1 SEDRRRV
8 MNAFTPITPMIGV
21 DVDPKL
27 AFLARAAARFE
38 LVQSGAMDLGEAFD
52 GLVVCLSC
60 ACDRDCIERWER
72 DFPRPVSQCGVTQPP
87 AAPRSTF
94 DALVLELR
102 THGLPQLS
110 NTSCRRRLGKLSTE
124 QVRELIAALMRLRPE
139 YSALTE
145 ELILKL
151 GNCL

>member
-1 SEDRRRV
+1 
-8 MNAFTPITPMIGV
+8 MNAPFLIDQTR
-21 DVDPKL
+21 VDPRL
-27 AFLARAAARFE
+27 ALLARAAARFE

-52 GLVVCLSC
+52 GLVAGLQC
-60 ACDRDCIERWER
+60 ACDCDLIHRWER
-72 DFPRPVSQCGVTQPP
+72 DFPGPVSQCRVTRPS

-110 NTSCRRRLGKLSTE
+110 NTSCRRRLGKLSTQ
-124 QVRELIAALMRLRPE
+124 QVRELIAALMQLRPE
-139 YSALTE
+139 YSAITE

-151 GNCL
+151 GDCL